1 MKVVHNTDKYNE
13 DLLINCDKCPEKFIN
28 FDSLMKHVN
37 VHKKIDNFKCDNC
50 DKVFL
55 KIK

>member
-37 VHKKIDNFKCDNC
+37 VHKKNDNFICDNC
-50 DKVFL
+50 DKVSL
-55 KIK
+55 L